1 MRLTGN
7 DTVRR
12 LTANRSLTAVVLA
25 NGISSVG
32 DWAYLTVLPV
42 LVYRETG
49 DAALVG
55 LVGAARL
62 VPWLLLSVPAGA
74 VVDRVP
80 VRQLLLVT
88 EASRAGLMLVMAG
101 LSVVGA
107 PLPFVMAAA
116 LGAVVAGTFAMP
128 AHGRLVPALASDGD
142 ALGPANVVSAA
153 LDNLA
158 CVLGP
163 AIAGLLIVTAS
174 LEVCFL
180 VNGLSFLG
188 VVVVLAHLPKP
199 LSAAAIGA
207 SQSNSVDASSRG
219 FGMDLWAIAQ
229 KASPRIV
236 LDAAVSFAAGALW
249 ILPVLVTIKALQAD
263 QGVVGLLSVAGGL
276 GGIAGAAVAGRFVDR
291 RPARGMAI
299 GLGALVLG
307 VAAIGGSPVLVVAIV
322 AFLLASG
329 ALVMVDTLN
338 MTELQR
344 TTAPAYLGRTL
355 GLLHTSAA
363 AGVIVGSVVP
373 GVAIQALGV
382 VPGCLIVAGIVG
394 VLGVASFVWSRVGN
408 MTARVEPRSVLA

>member
-1 MRLTGN
+1 MRLPSN

-32 DWAYLTVLPV
+32 DWLYLTVLPV
-42 LVYRETG
+42 LVFRETG

-74 VVDRVP
+74 LVDRVP

-101 LSVVGA
+101 LSIVGA
-107 PLPFVMAAA
+107 PLVFVMAAA

-128 AHGRLVPALASDGD
+128 AHGRLVPELASEGEG
-142 ALGPANVVSAA
+142 LGPANVVSAA

-163 AIAGLLIVTAS
+163 AIAGLLIVTGS

-180 VNGLSFLG
+180 VNGLSFLS
-188 VVVVLAHLPKP
+188 VVAVLARLPRP
-199 LSAAAIGA
+199 TSSAAISAPR
-207 SQSNSVDASSRG
+207 SNIVDASSRG
-219 FGMDLWAIAQ
+219 SGTDLWAIAQ

-249 ILPVLVTIKALQAD
+249 ILPVLVTVKALQAEE
-263 QGVVGLLSVAGGL
+263 GVIGLLSVAGGL
-276 GGIAGAAVAGRFVDR
+276 GGIVGAAVAGRFVDR

-307 VAAIGGSPVLVVAIV
+307 VAAVGGSPVLVVAV
-322 AFLLASG
+322 LAFLLASG

-338 MTELQR
+338 VTELQR
-344 TTAPAYLGRTL
+344 TTSPGSLGRTL

-363 AGVIVGSVVP
+363 ACVMLGSFVP
-373 GVAIQALGV
+373 GIAIEALGV
-382 VPGCLIVAGIVG
+382 VPACLIVAVVVG
-394 VLGVASFVWSRVGN
+394 VLGAASLVLPRLARPTSKVALPATS
-408 MTARVEPRSVLA
+408 